1 MILTYRFVI
10 VSLFR
15 GETPLKGETLRKGF
29 LCSGA
34 LRGVPAG
41 WVAEDNLAVFFA
53 KLAVAREGGALPL
66 IEFDFNNLTLTLM
79 SFIFTL
85 KENKYNIMEQYK
97 KDFIE
102 FMVRSKALTFG
113 DFVTKSGRHTPFFIN
128 TGSYS
133 TGSQLERLGCFY
145 AEALNQNMGD
155 GFNVLFGPA
164 YKGIPLAAAASIA
177 LSAVYSR
184 DVSFC
189 FNRKEVKDH
198 GEGGAMVGHKIGAG
212 DRVVIIEDVVTAGTS
227 VRESVQLIKEASP
240 EASVAGLVVSVDRM
254 ERGQGSGNALDEL
267 MDEFGF
273 EAFSIVNLNEV
284 MGYLH
289 NRKID
294 GAVVLDD
301 AVAARI
307 SEYRREYGCR

>member
-1 MILTYRFVI
+1 
-10 VSLFR
+10 
-15 GETPLKGETLRKGF
+15 
-29 LCSGA
+29 
-34 LRGVPAG
+34 
-41 WVAEDNLAVFFA
+41 
-53 KLAVAREGGALPL
+53 
-66 IEFDFNNLTLTLM
+66 
-79 SFIFTL
+79 
-85 KENKYNIMEQYK
+85 MEQYK

-113 DFVTKSGRHTPFFIN
+113 DFVTKSGRRTPFFIN

-133 TGSQLERLGCFY
+133 TGPQLALLGRYY
-145 AEALNQNMGD
+145 AEALNQHIGD

-164 YKGIPLAAAASIA
+164 YKGIPLAAAAAIS
-177 LSAVYSR
+177 LSADFSR
-184 DVSFC
+184 NVSFC
-189 FNRKEVKDH
+189 FNRKEAKDH
-198 GEGGAMVGHKIGAG
+198 GEGGEMVGHKLCAG

-227 VRESVQLIKEASP
+227 VRESVPLIKSHTGAEA
-240 EASVAGLVVSVDRM
+240 VGLVVSVDRM
-254 ERGQGSGNALDEL
+254 ERGQGNSNALEEL
-267 MDEFGF
+267 GEEFGL

-301 AVAARI
+301 EVAGRI

>member
-1 MILTYRFVI
+1 
-10 VSLFR
+10 
-15 GETPLKGETLRKGF
+15 
-29 LCSGA
+29 
-34 LRGVPAG
+34 
-41 WVAEDNLAVFFA
+41 
-53 KLAVAREGGALPL
+53 
-66 IEFDFNNLTLTLM
+66 
-79 SFIFTL
+79 
-85 KENKYNIMEQYK
+85 MEQYK

-102 FMVRSKALTFG
+102 FMVRSQALTFG
-113 DFVTKSGRHTPFFIN
+113 DFVTKSGRRTPFFIN

-133 TGSQLERLGCFY
+133 TGPQLALLGRYY
-145 AEALNQNMGD
+145 AEALNQHIGD

-177 LSAVYSR
+177 LSADFSR
-184 DVSFC
+184 NVSFC
-189 FNRKEVKDH
+189 FNRKEAKDH
-198 GEGGAMVGHKIGAG
+198 GEGGEMVGHKLCAG

-227 VRESVQLIKEASP
+227 VRESVPLIKSRAGAE
-240 EASVAGLVVSVDRM
+240 VAGLVVSVDRM
-254 ERGQGSGNALDEL
+254 ERGQGSANALDEL
-267 MDEFGF
+267 SEEFGL

-301 AVAARI
+301 EVAGRI